1 MLTEKKYAWSK
12 KTLRVRYDVSV
23 HYGGER
29 MNGFS
34 FNTELFFVGG

>member
-1 MLTEKKYAWSK
+1 MLTEKNMPGRK
-12 KTLRVRYDVSV
+12 KLFRVRYDVSV

>member
-12 KTLRVRYDVSV
+12 KTLRVRYIVSV